1 MDDAQKIDNLIEIM
15 IELKSVCKQLED
27 PRNDIDVLIGTM
39 IAMIICVEIPDVTI
53 LPTTNNL
60 GIAMA

>member
-1 MDDAQKIDNLIEIM
+1 MDDAQKIDNLIQIM
-15 IELKSVCKQLED
+15 SELKGICRQLED
-27 PRNDIDVLIGTM
+27 PHNDMDVLISTM
-39 IAMIICVEIPDVTI
+39 IAMIICAEIPDVTI

>member
-1 MDDAQKIDNLIEIM
+1 MDDAQKIDNLIQIM

-53 LPTTNNL
+53 LPTNNNL

>member
-1 MDDAQKIDNLIEIM
+1 M